1 MKRNSKIWFV
11 MGIGACLMVPFTVIY
26 ALAGKLDLISW
37 GALILSG
44 YLFFSDGF
52 GHLRDGKTE

>member
-1 MKRNSKIWFV
+1 MNRISKLWFV
-11 MGIGACLMVPFTVIY
+11 IGIGACLMVPFTVIY

-52 GHLRDGKTE
+52 DLLRDGSEE

>member
-1 MKRNSKIWFV
+1 MI
-11 MGIGACLMVPFTVIY
+11 GIGACLMVPFTVIY

-52 GHLRDGKTE
+52 DLLRDGSEE